1 MKAVMAVAV
10 VVVAV
15 SAVVSASASA
25 ASWHV
30 GGEELV
36 GSAALASGTTRVE
49 GVEFGYGSVEVRCS
63 GVELKGAS
71 IVGPSGGSVEHL
83 VFKGC
88 VFSPGSPCSVKG
100 SGAIES
106 KPLSVAAAL
115 GGKSPEDT
123 LVLKPASGAVLAE
136 FQVVGAS
143 CALAGR
149 VDLAGKVT
157 VVLPEGREELAEQE
171 LSMRTT
177 IGSGEL
183 TWNSTGMWLEGGVKA
198 MLASG
203 KAWSFH

>member
-1 MKAVMAVAV
+1 MKAVVAAVV

-15 SAVVSASASA
+15 SAIGASAASA
-25 ASWHV
+25 ASWWV
-30 GGEELV
+30 GGSELS
-36 GSAALASGTTRVE
+36 GSAALASGTTAG
-49 GVEFGYGSVEVRCS
+49 GVEFGYSSVEVRCS

-88 VFSPGSPCSVKG
+88 VFTPGSPCSVKG

-136 FQVVGAS
+136 FQVVGTS
-143 CALAGR
+143 CQIAGS
-149 VDLAGKVT
+149 VHLTGKVT
-157 VVLPEGREELAEQE
+157 VVLSEGREELAEQE
-171 LSMRTT
+171 VLMRTT
-177 IGSGEL
+177 ISSGEL
-183 TWNSTGMWLEGGVKA
+183 SWNGTHIWLEGGVKV

>member
-1 MKAVMAVAV
+1 MKAVVAGLVVVMAFSAVA
-10 VVVAV
+10 
-15 SAVVSASASA
+15 ASGASA

-30 GGEELV
+30 GGEELA
-36 GSAALASGTTRVE
+36 GSAALASGTTKVE
-49 GVEFGYGSVEVRCS
+49 GVEFGYGSVAVRCS

-88 VFSPGSPCSVKG
+88 VFSPVSPCSVKG
-100 SGAIES
+100 GGAIES
-106 KPLSVAAAL
+106 KPLSVVAAL

-143 CALAGR
+143 CQLAG
-149 VDLAGKVT
+149 LARLTGKVT

-171 LSMRTT
+171 VLMRTT
-177 IGSGEL
+177 ISSGEL
-183 TWNSTGMWLEGGVKA
+183 LWNGTGMWLEGGVKV

>member
-1 MKAVMAVAV
+1 MKAVMGVAV
-10 VVVAV
+10 VVMAF
-15 SAVVSASASA
+15 SAVAASGASA

-36 GSAALASGTTRVE
+36 GSASLASGTTAG

-100 SGAIES
+100 GGAIES
-106 KPLSVAAAL
+106 KPLSVVAAL

-123 LVLKPASGAVLAE
+123 LVLKPASGGVLAE
-136 FQVVGAS
+136 FQVEGTS
-143 CALAGR
+143 CQLAGLVR
-149 VDLAGKVT
+149 LTGKVT

-171 LSMRTT
+171 VLMRTT
-177 IGSGEL
+177 ISSGEL
-183 TWNSTGMWLEGGVKA
+183 KWNGTGMGLDGGVKV